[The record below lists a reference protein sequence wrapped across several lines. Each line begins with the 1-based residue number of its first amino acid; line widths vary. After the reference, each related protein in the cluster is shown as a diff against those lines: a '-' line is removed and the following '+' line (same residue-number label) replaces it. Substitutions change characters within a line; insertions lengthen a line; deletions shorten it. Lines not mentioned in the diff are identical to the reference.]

1 MTEAQTIIARNLKAF
16 NGQALRQAEAIRYY
30 DGDHPLVFSTE
41 KVRKIFPEVTRAT
54 FAENWISIVCNA
66 VIDRMGLTGFT
77 VSENEAATDKANGFF
92 DRFSWGALAEEVHQQ
107 VVVTG
112 EAFVIT
118 DVDEGV
124 PEAYCQPSPNC
135 YAVYDPAHPRKLTA
149 VLKRFLDED
158 GEKAVWRLY
167 VYERTPDGGCILS
180 KFFAPKDS
188 GTEAKSYTL
197 DTDGEVELPVFPVFH
212 FRADRRQTRPDFADV
227 IPLQDG
233 VNKLFADLMVTSEGC
248 AFPFRAIISA
258 ADVENVSALKPG
270 DFISLPGAAGD
281 EQPTSIIQLA
291 QANLNIYTEAKAD
304 LAHAIA
310 SISRTPRHYFV
321 NSGGDPSGEALQ
333 AMEAPLIKKVHRY
346 MARVDG
352 SWRDLC
358 AHMLDLDGMPGIE
371 PEAITVNWDDPRT
384 VQPLSQ
390 AQTRE
395 INVRAGI
402 PIVTQLRDEGWR
414 EAELDQ
420 MAEDSMAAGGAG
432 AETLPPLTEQQFT
445 MTEAQLAP
453 IIEAVTTTIGDVAIA
468 KILEG
473 GRLEKLIAAQQAQ
486 TAPGAA
492 S

>member
-1 MTEAQTIIARNLKAF
+1 
-16 NGQALRQAEAIRYY
+16 
-30 DGDHPLVFSTE
+30 
-41 KVRKIFPEVTRAT
+41 
-54 FAENWISIVCNA
+54 
-66 VIDRMGLTGFT
+66 
-77 VSENEAATDKANGFF
+77 
-92 DRFSWGALAEEVHQQ
+92 
-107 VVVTG
+107 
-112 EAFVIT
+112 
-118 DVDEGV
+118 
-124 PEAYCQPSPNC
+124 
-135 YAVYDPAHPRKLTA
+135 
-149 VLKRFLDED
+149 
-158 GEKAVWRLY
+158 
-167 VYERTPDGGCILS
+167 
-180 KFFAPKDS
+180 
-188 GTEAKSYTL
+188 
-197 DTDGEVELPVFPVFH
+197 VFPVFH

-258 ADVENVSALKPG
+258 ADVENVSAIKPG
-270 DFISLPGAAGD
+270 DFISLAGAAGD

-333 AMEAPLIKKVHRY
+333 AMESGLVKKVRRY

-352 SWRDLC
+352 TWRDLC
-358 AHMLDLDGMPGIE
+358 AHMLDLDGMPGVE

-420 MAEDSMAAGGAG
+420 MAEDNMAAGGAG
-432 AETLPPLTEQQFT
+432 AETLAPITEPQFAV
-445 MTEAQLAP
+445 TEAQLAP

>member
-77 VSENEAATDKANGFF
+77 VADNATATEKANSFF
-92 DRFSWGALAEEVHQQ
+92 DRMSWGALAEEVHQQ

-118 DVDEGV
+118 DMDEDT

-180 KFFAPKDS
+180 KFFAPKET

-227 IPLQDG
+227 VPLQDG

-248 AFPFRAIISA
+248 AFPFRALISPS
-258 ADVENVSALKPG
+258 DVNIPAIKPG
-270 DFISLPGAAGD
+270 DFLAIPGSAGD

-291 QANLNIYTEAKAD
+291 QANLSIYTEAKRD
-304 LAHAIA
+304 LAHAMA
-310 SISRTPRHYFV
+310 SISRTPRHYFQ
-321 NSGGDPSGEALQ
+321 SQGGDPSGEALQ
-333 AMEAPLIKKVHRY
+333 AMEAPLIKKVKRY
-346 MARVDG
+346 MARVEG
-352 SWRDLC
+352 TWCDLC
-358 AHMLDLDGMPGIE
+358 AHMLDLDGMPGVE
-371 PEAITVNWDDPRT
+371 PEAITANWDDPRT

-414 EAELDQ
+414 EAELGQ
-420 MAEDSMAAGGAG
+420 MAEDNMAAGGAG
-432 AETLPPLTEQQFT
+432 AETLPPLTEQQFA

-486 TAPGAA
+486 GAPGAA

>member
-16 NGQALRQAEAIRYY
+16 NGQAVRQAEAIRYY

-41 KVRKIFPEVTRAT
+41 KVRKIFPEVGRAT

-77 VSENEAATDKANGFF
+77 VSENDAATEKANSFF
-92 DRFSWGALAEEVHQQ
+92 DRMSWGALAEEVHQQ

-149 VLKRFLDED
+149 VLKRFLDD
-158 GEKAVWRLY
+158 NTDPAVWRLY

-197 DTDGEVELPVFPVFH
+197 DTDGVVDLPVFPVFH

-227 IPLQDG
+227 IPLQDA

-248 AFPFRAIISA
+248 AFPFRALISPS
-258 ADVENVSALKPG
+258 DVNIPAIKPG
-270 DFISLPGAAGD
+270 DFLAIPGSAGD

-291 QANLNIYTEAKAD
+291 QANLSIYTEAKRD
-304 LAHAIA
+304 LAHAMA
-310 SISRTPRHYFV
+310 SISRTPRHYFQ
-321 NSGGDPSGEALQ
+321 SQGGDPSGEALQ
-333 AMEAPLIKKVHRY
+333 AMEAPLIKKVRRY

-352 SWRDLC
+352 TWRDLC

-420 MAEDSMAAGGAG
+420 MAEDSMEAGGAG
-432 AETLPPLTEQQFT
+432 AETLPPLTEQQFA

-486 TAPGAA
+486 GAPGAA